1 MSDLLNS
8 LNPPQRE
15 AAAHTEGAQLI
26 LAGAGTGK
34 TKVLTSRLANILTSG
49 RASPLNIMA
58 VTFTNKAAKE
68 MSYRVEQLLNA
79 PTAGMWLGT
88 FHSISA
94 RILRRHAELVG
105 LKPDFVIIDPDDQ
118 TRLLKELLA
127 QFGVDETKSPAKLLG
142 HIISRWK
149 DSAWLPQDLPADE
162 AQAMSGKGRDI
173 YSRYQERLRELNA
186 CDFGDLLLHCV
197 TIFKN
202 HSDVLHK
209 YQQQFHYI
217 MVDEYQDTNVVQ
229 YLWLRLLAMA
239 HGNICVVGDDD
250 QSIYGWRGAQ
260 VGNILRFEKDF
271 PGAKVVRLEQN
282 YRSTGHILNAASVLI
297 SHNSE
302 RHGKTLWTEGLTG
315 DPIEVR
321 SCYDD
326 RDEATK
332 VTADIQTLVRGVSRY
347 EDCAVLL
354 RTAAQTRAF
363 EERFVQAGVS
373 YQVIGGLRF
382 YERKEIR
389 DAMAYLRIINQN
401 SDDLA
406 FERIVNTPR
415 RGIGDS
421 TLDLLKDQARPLH
434 RPLLEMASDMVV
446 AGLLGRG
453 GQALN
458 SFIDQVTGWRLHS
471 ASHSPSELM
480 ERVLNESGYI
490 QMLKDDKNRD
500 EANERLE
507 NLKAML
513 RGMEDYD
520 TIGSFLEHVA
530 LVMDGDTNDTNSVKL
545 MTVHAAKGLEFENV
559 FLPGFEDGLFPHQ
572 RSLDDKGP
580 QALEE
585 ERRLA
590 YVAIT
595 RAKKKLVI
603 SYAQARRTY
612 GNTMPAVAS
621 RFLNELPTESVKQVK
636 AAPSSGGYY
645 PNYRRNTPPA
655 QPKWTQPV
663 WHSSK
668 PHSAKPL
675 QPSVDMTAQRQDDD
689 TAYGIGARVF
699 HQKFGYGRVKSAE
712 GDGPER
718 KVTILFEKA
727 GEKRLLESLAHLE
740 IVP

>member
-1 MSDLLNS
+1 MSDFLNS

-15 AAAHTEGAQLI
+15 AAMHLDGAQLI

-34 TKVLTSRLANILTSG
+34 TKVLTSRLANILLSG
-49 RASPLNIMA
+49 KASPLNIMA

-68 MSYRVEQLLNA
+68 MAHRVEQLLNA
-79 PTAGMWLGT
+79 PSAGMWMGT

-94 RILRRHAELVG
+94 RILRRHAELAG

-127 QFGVDETKSPAKLLG
+127 QFGIDEAKSPAKMLG

-149 DSAWLPQDLPADE
+149 DSAWTPGDLPGDE
-162 AQAMSGKGRDI
+162 AQGMNGKGKDI
-173 YSRYQERLRELNA
+173 YTRYQERLRELNA

-197 TIFKN
+197 TIFKG
-202 HSDVLHK
+202 HPDILQK
-209 YQQQFHYI
+209 YQQQFRYI

-229 YLWLRLLAMA
+229 YLWLRLLAMG

-271 PGAKVVRLEQN
+271 PGATVVRLEQN

-297 SHNSE
+297 ANNSE
-302 RHGKTLWTEGLTG
+302 RHGKTLWTAGHTG
-315 DPIEVR
+315 EPIEVR

-326 RDEATK
+326 RDEATR
-332 VTADIQTLVRGVSRY
+332 VTADIQGLVRGTSRY

-389 DAMAYLRIINQN
+389 DAIAYLRIINQS

-406 FERIVNTPR
+406 FERIVNVPR
-415 RGIGDS
+415 RGIGDG
-421 TLDLLKDQARPLH
+421 TIDVVKQQAQQLRRPLM
-434 RPLLEMASDMVV
+434 EVANDMIA

-453 GQALN
+453 GNALN
-458 SFIDQVTGWRLHS
+458 SFMEQVNGWRLQAATH
-471 ASHSPSELM
+471 APSELM

-490 QMLKDDKNRD
+490 QMLKDDKNRE
-500 EANERLE
+500 EANERLD

-513 RGMEDYD
+513 RGMEDYQ
-520 TIGSFLEHVA
+520 TISTFLEHVA

-545 MTVHAAKGLEFENV
+545 MTIHAAKGLEFDNV
-559 FLPGFEDGLFPHQ
+559 FIPGFEDGLFPHQ
-572 RSLDDKGP
+572 RSLDDSGP
-580 QALEE
+580 KALEE

-603 SYAQARRTY
+603 SYAQARRMY
-612 GNTMPAVAS
+612 GNYMPAVAS
-621 RFLNELPTESVKQVK
+621 RFLNELPNESVKMVK
-636 AAPSSGGYY
+636 AQASGSGYY
-645 PNYRRNTPPA
+645 PNYSRGGA
-655 QPKWTQPV
+655 QPKWSQPS

-668 PHSAKPL
+668 PEPVKPTFV
-675 QPSVDMTAQRQDDD
+675 PTVVAASKGDDENS
-689 TAYGIGARVF
+689 YGIGVRVF
-699 HQKFGYGRVKSAE
+699 HQKFGYGRVKATDGE
-712 GDGPER
+712 GPER
-718 KVTILFEKA
+718 KVVILFEKA
-727 GEKRLLESLAHLE
+727 GEKRLLESLANLE
-740 IVP
+740 VVS

>member
-1 MSDLLNS
+1 MSDFLNL

-15 AAAHTEGAQLI
+15 AAEHIDGAQLI

-49 RASPLNIMA
+49 KAAPLNVMA

-68 MSYRVEQLLNA
+68 MAHRVEQLLNA
-79 PTAGMWLGT
+79 PSAGMWMGT

-127 QFGVDETKSPAKLLG
+127 QFGIDEAKSPAKMLG

-149 DSAWLPQDLPADE
+149 DSAWTPNELPLDE
-162 AQAMSGKGRDI
+162 AQGMSGKGKDI
-173 YSRYQERLRELNA
+173 YTRYQERLKELNA

-202 HSDVLHK
+202 HPDILHK
-209 YQQQFHYI
+209 YQQQFRYI

-229 YLWLRLLAMA
+229 YLWLRLLAMG

-297 SHNSE
+297 ANNSE
-302 RHGKTLWTEGLTG
+302 RHGKTLWTAGHTG
-315 DPIEVR
+315 EPIEIQ

-332 VTADIQTLVRGVSRY
+332 VTAAIQTLVRGTSRY

-354 RTAAQTRAF
+354 RTAAQTRPF

-389 DAMAYLRIINQN
+389 DAIAYLRIINQN

-406 FERIVNTPR
+406 FERIVNVPR

-421 TLDLLKDQARPLH
+421 TIDLLKQQAQERRRPLI
-434 RPLLEMASDMVV
+434 EVANDMIA

-453 GQALN
+453 GNALN
-458 SFIDQVTGWRLHS
+458 GFIDQVNGWRLQ
-471 ASHSPSELM
+471 ASILSLDELM
-480 ERVLNESGYI
+480 LRVLNESGYF

-500 EANERLE
+500 EASEREE
-507 NLKAML
+507 NLKGL
-513 RGMEDYD
+513 VSGIKDYEN
-520 TIGSFLEHVA
+520 ISSFLEHVA
-530 LVMDGDTNDTNSVKL
+530 LVMDNDTNDTNSVKL
-545 MTVHAAKGLEFENV
+545 MTIHAAKGLEFDNV
-559 FLPGFEDGLFPHQ
+559 FIPGFEDGLFPHQ
-572 RSLDDKGP
+572 RSLNENGTK
-580 QALEE
+580 ALEE

-595 RAKKKLVI
+595 RAKRKLMI
-603 SYAQARRTY
+603 LYAQSRRIY
-612 GNTMPAVAS
+612 GNYTPGVAS
-621 RFLNELPTESVKQVK
+621 RFLNELPAESTKQVK
-636 AAPSSGGYY
+636 AATSGGGYY
-645 PNYRRNTPPA
+645 PNYNRGSA
-655 QPKWTQPV
+655 QPKWSQPS

-668 PHSAKPL
+668 PEPKPSYM
-675 QPSVDMTAQRQDDD
+675 PTVVAVAQDDEGG
-689 TAYGIGARVF
+689 YGIGARVF
-699 HQKFGYGRVKSAE
+699 HQKFGYGRVKATDGE
-712 GDGPER
+712 GPER
-718 KVTILFEKA
+718 KVVILFEKA
-727 GEKRLLESLAHLE
+727 GEKRLLESLANLE